1 MDFLAPKRPH
11 SYERNHGAILK
22 SLRRYN
28 LGLPPALIVEE
39 FLYGEGKRNQIA
51 QVEAIESV
59 RLSNFEPKF
68 VDFQALD
75 FRVERARRQ
84 A

>member
-1 MDFLAPKRPH
+1 MVRKALSITQVACDRVRL
-11 SYERNHGAILK
+11 
-22 SLRRYN
+22 LR
-28 LGLPPALIVEE
+28 
-39 FLYGEGKRNQIA
+39 F
-51 QVEAIESV
+51 ESV
-59 RLSNFEPKF
+59 RLSNFEPID

>member
-1 MDFLAPKRPH
+1 MVRKALSITQLA
-11 SYERNHGAILK
+11 
-22 SLRRYN
+22 
-28 LGLPPALIVEE
+28 
-39 FLYGEGKRNQIA
+39 
-51 QVEAIESV
+51 AIESGCCDSNQ
-59 RLSNFEPKF
+59 LDCSNFEPID